1 MDIHLERVVW
11 AYIFPSN
18 QSKIIII
25 KCSEWAQVYF
35 GTKSKANCSIIH
47 EMVNFID
54 FYLQISYQS
63 ERFEFKDTNE
73 IEISFEKLKTKNI
86 SNTTF
91 LIAMKVELFF

>member
-1 MDIHLERVVW
+1 
-11 AYIFPSN
+11 
-18 QSKIIII
+18 
-25 KCSEWAQVYF
+25 
-35 GTKSKANCSIIH
+35 
-47 EMVNFID
+47 MVNFID